1 MTAEKLLKNKYKLEG
16 NRGELR
22 IDQIIMFMQEYA
34 KIKCKELLEIVAE
47 KAKVIQYSAYI
58 DMPPEKEIRGENFVI
73 QVDKDSV
80 LNAVDLE
87 DFCS

>member
-1 MTAEKLLKNKYKLEG
+1 MTIDEFVEKEYPYG
-16 NRGELR
+16 CGEW
-22 IDQIIMFMQEYA
+22 MFKEALVEYA

-87 DFCS
+87 NFCS